1 MTIDELKQLL
11 LKENIF
17 RKDGNLNSSK
27 MKSLVKKYDFS
38 ILPGDTLAE
47 KLYLLYKGEQKYCV
61 VCGKPSEFAS
71 YFRGY
76 KKTCSVSCK
85 KELDRKN
92 LAEKA
97 LVSLK
102 ENKEEIAEK
111 RKRTCLEKYGVENPQ
126 QNASV
131 KEKLKKTV
139 EDRYGVS
146 CVFKSEKVK
155 AKTKDTCL
163 NKYGTERACQSQEVK
178 DRIAQTHLK
187 KCGSTTNLVT
197 PEFREAIKLQNLS
210 KYGVPHYSQSEEY
223 KEKYKKTCYERYG
236 ESNALKVDA
245 FRKKSSDT
253 CVERYGT
260 ANVNS
265 LEQVKEKRRETCLDK
280 YSTDHPMKVPEI
292 RNKCFAHKDLTQP
305 EKKFL
310 TFLQSRSFD
319 FEHNYTLTTEEGSK
333 CFDFVVFENDKPV
346 VAIEIDGVYFHGL
359 IGDSDGKNVRGETD
373 GARFAKVPE
382 GCKYLA
388 VDETKIDEGIKEFL
402 SLLETDYD
410 QWISSVVENL
420 PEEFPYYNY
429 EEDRLKKDYRKLCEY
444 TDVNPRG
451 RLADSTI
458 KNFHKS
464 IYSAHIKDLPSP
476 LEAWNDKD
484 LLRKCVE
491 NRFIYSNNLS
501 SHSVLNG
508 FNVCKLAPK
517 VSVFSASTAKYLIM
531 KYLSNCSEVF
541 DPFSGFSG
549 RMLGTCASGKH
560 YIGQDIDK
568 EHVEEANEIIKFHNL
583 NASVVEK
590 DVLQSSG
597 SYECLFTCPPYADK
611 ESWGDEANHTIKSCD
626 EWATECLQRFNCER
640 YLFVVDETSKYNNY
654 IVEELSNQSLF
665 GKGKE
670 KVILIEKSS
679 SI

>member
-1 MTIDELKQLL
+1 MTVDELKQLL

-27 MKSLVKKYDFS
+27 MKSLSKKYDLS

-47 KLYLLYKGEQKYCV
+47 KLYLLYKGKQEYCV
-61 VCGKPSEFAS
+61 VCGKPSEFS
-71 YFRGY
+71 NYFRGY
-76 KKTCSVSCK
+76 RKTCSASCK
-85 KELDRKN
+85 RELDRKN

-146 CVFKSEKVK
+146 CVFKSEKIK
-155 AKTKDTCL
+155 AKAKDTCL
-163 NKYGTERACQSQEVK
+163 NKYGTEKACQSQEVK
-178 DRIAQTHLK
+178 DRIAQTHLRK
-187 KCGSTTNLVT
+187 RGYTTNLAT

-210 KYGVPHYSQSEEY
+210 RYGVPHYSQTEEY
-223 KEKYKKTCYERYG
+223 KEKCRKTCCEKYD
-236 ESNALKVDA
+236 ESNPLKVDA
-245 FRKKSSDT
+245 FRKKAQNT

-260 ANVNS
+260 ANINS
-265 LEQVKEKRRETCLDK
+265 LERVKEKRKETCLEK
-280 YSTDHPMKVPEI
+280 YSTDHPMRVPEI

-310 TFLQSRSFD
+310 TFLQSRSFN
-319 FEHNYTLTTEEGSK
+319 FEHNCTLTTEEGSK
-333 CFDFVVFENDKPV
+333 CFDFVIFEDDKPV
-346 VAIEIDGVYFHGL
+346 VAVEIDGVYFHGL
-359 IGDSDGKNVRGETD
+359 ISDSDGKNVRGETD
-373 GARFAKVPE
+373 GARFSRVPE
-382 GCKYLA
+382 GCKYL
-388 VDETKIDEGIKEFL
+388 VIDETQIDEGIEEFL
-402 SLLETDYD
+402 KLLEVDYN
-410 QWISSVVENL
+410 QWIDSIVESL
-420 PEEFPYYNY
+420 PREFPYYSY
-429 EEDRLKKDYRKLCEY
+429 KEDRLKKDYGKLCRY
-444 TDVNPRG
+444 TDVNPKG

-464 IYSAHIKDLPSP
+464 IYSAHVKDLPSP
-476 LEAWNDKD
+476 LEAWNDKN

-491 NRFIYSNNLS
+491 NRFIYSSNLS

-531 KYLSNCSEVF
+531 KYLSGYSEIF

-549 RMLGTCASGKH
+549 RMLGACASGKR
-560 YIGQDIDK
+560 YVGQDVDR
-568 EHVEEANEIIKFHNL
+568 EHVEESNEIIKFHSL
-583 NASVVEK
+583 SASVTEK
-590 DVLQSSG
+590 DILQSSG

-611 ESWGDEANHTIKSCD
+611 ESWGDAANQTVKSCD
-626 EWATECLQRFNCER
+626 EWIAECLQRFNCGKH
-640 YLFVVDETSKYNNY
+640 LFVVDETNKYSNY
-654 IVEELSNQSLF
+654 IVEELPNQSLF
-665 GKGKE
+665 GKSRE
-670 KVILIEKSS
+670 KVVLIERSS
-679 SI
+679 LV

>member
-1 MTIDELKQLL
+1 
-11 LKENIF
+11 
-17 RKDGNLNSSK
+17 
-27 MKSLVKKYDFS
+27 MKSLSKKYDFS

-47 KLYLLYKGEQKYCV
+47 KLYLLYKGKQEYCV
-61 VCGKPSEFAS
+61 VCGKPSEFS
-71 YFRGY
+71 NYFRGY
-76 KKTCSVSCK
+76 KKTCSASCK

-102 ENKEEIAEK
+102 ENKEEIAER

-131 KEKLKKTV
+131 KERLKKTV
-139 EDRYGVS
+139 EDKYGVS

-155 AKTKDTCL
+155 DKIKDTCL
-163 NKYGTERACQSQEVK
+163 SKYGTERACQSQEVK

-197 PEFREAIKLQNLS
+197 PEFRETIKLQNLS

-245 FRKKSSDT
+245 FRKKASDT
-253 CVERYGT
+253 CIDRYGT

-265 LEQVKEKRRETCLDK
+265 LEKVKERRRETCLER

-319 FEHNYTLTTEEGSK
+319 FKHSYTLTTEEGSK
-333 CFDFVVFENDKPV
+333 CFDFVVFEGGKPV

-359 IGDSDGKNVRGETD
+359 IGDSDGKNVRGDTD
-373 GARFAKVPE
+373 GARFSRVPE
-382 GCKYLA
+382 GCKYL
-388 VDETKIDEGIKEFL
+388 VIDEAKVEEGIKEFL
-402 SLLETDYD
+402 GLLEMDYD
-410 QWISSVVENL
+410 QWIDSIVENL
-420 PEEFPYYNY
+420 PKKFPYYNY

-491 NRFIYSNNLS
+491 NRFIYSSNLS

-531 KYLSNCSEVF
+531 KYLDSYSEVF

-568 EHVEEANEIIKFHNL
+568 EHVEESNEIIKFHNL

-597 SYECLFTCPPYADK
+597 GYECLFTCPPYADK
-611 ESWGDEANHTIKSCD
+611 ESWGDESNQTIKSCD
-626 EWATECLQRFNCER
+626 EWITECLQRFNCER
-640 YLFVVDETSKYNNY
+640 YLFVVDETSKYSSY
-654 IVEELSNQSLF
+654 IVEELANQSLF
-665 GKGKE
+665 GKSRE
-670 KVILIEKSS
+670 KVVLIERSS
-679 SI
+679 LV

>member
-1 MTIDELKQLL
+1 MTVNELKQLL

-38 ILPGDTLAE
+38 ILPGETLAE

-61 VCGKPSEFAS
+61 VCGKPSEFSS

-76 KKTCSVSCK
+76 KKTCSANCK
-85 KELDRKN
+85 RELDRKN

-97 LVSLK
+97 LMALK

-111 RKRTCLEKYGVENPQ
+111 RRRTCLEKYGVENPQ
-126 QNASV
+126 QNTSV

-197 PEFREAIKLQNLS
+197 PEFRETIKLQNLS

-236 ESNALKVDA
+236 ESNALKVNA
-245 FRKKSSDT
+245 FRKKASDT
-253 CVERYGT
+253 CIERYGT

-265 LEQVKEKRRETCLDK
+265 LEKVKERRKETCLEK

-333 CFDFVVFENDKPV
+333 CFDFVVFEDNKPV

-359 IGDSDGKNVRGETD
+359 ISDSDGKNVRGETD
-373 GARFAKVPE
+373 GARFSKVPE

-388 VDETKIDEGIKEFL
+388 IDEAKIDEGIKEFL
-402 SLLETDYD
+402 NLLEMDYD
-410 QWISSVVENL
+410 QWIDSIVESL
-420 PEEFPYYNY
+420 PRDFPYYNY
-429 EEDRLKKDYRKLCEY
+429 REDRLRKDYKKLCKY

-476 LEAWNDKD
+476 LEAWNDKN

-491 NRFIYSNNLS
+491 NRFVYSSNLS

-531 KYLSNCSEVF
+531 KYLNNYSEVF

-568 EHVEEANEIIKFHNL
+568 EHVVESNEVIKFHNL

-597 SYECLFTCPPYADK
+597 NYECLFTCPPYADK
-611 ESWGDEANHTIKSCD
+611 ESWGDVANRTIKSCD
-626 EWATECLQRFNCER
+626 EWIDACLQRFNCRR
-640 YLFVVDETSKYNNY
+640 YLFVVDETDKYSSY
-654 IVEELSNQSLF
+654 IVEELPNQSLF
-665 GKGKE
+665 GKSKE
-670 KVILIEKSS
+670 KVVLIERNLSV
-679 SI
+679 

>member
-47 KLYLLYKGEQKYCV
+47 KLYLLYKGKQEYCV
-61 VCGKPSEFAS
+61 ICGKPSEFS
-71 YFRGY
+71 NYFRGY
-76 KKTCSVSCK
+76 KKTCSVNCK

-187 KCGSTTNLVT
+187 KRGYTTNLVT
-197 PEFREAIKLQNLS
+197 PEFREIIKLQNLS

-223 KEKYKKTCYERYG
+223 KEKYKKTCYGRYG
-236 ESNALKVDA
+236 ESNALKVNA
-245 FRKKSSDT
+245 FRKKASDT
-253 CVERYGT
+253 CIDRYGT

-265 LEQVKEKRRETCLDK
+265 LEKIKERRRETCLEK
-280 YSTDHPMKVPEI
+280 YSADHPMKVPEI

-310 TFLQSRSFD
+310 TFLQSRSFN
-319 FEHNYTLTTEEGSK
+319 FEHNCTLTTEEGSK
-333 CFDFVVFENDKPV
+333 CFDFVVFEDDKPA
-346 VAIEIDGVYFHGL
+346 VAVEIDGVYFHGL

-373 GARFAKVPE
+373 GARFTKVPE

-388 VDETKIDEGIKEFL
+388 IDETKIDEGIKEFL
-402 SLLETDYD
+402 SLLELDYD
-410 QWISSVVENL
+410 QWVDSIVENL
-420 PEEFPYYNY
+420 PKDFPYYAY
-429 EEDRLKKDYRKLCEY
+429 EESRLRKDYRKLCEY
-444 TDVNPRG
+444 TDINPRG

-491 NRFIYSNNLS
+491 NRFIYSSNLS

-531 KYLSNCSEVF
+531 KYLNSYSEVF

-568 EHVEEANEIIKFHNL
+568 EHVEESNEIIKFHNL
-583 NASVVEK
+583 NASVIEK

-611 ESWGDEANHTIKSCD
+611 ESWGDEANQTIKSCD
-626 EWATECLQRFNCER
+626 EWITECLQRFNCER
-640 YLFVVDETSKYNNY
+640 YLFVVDETSKYSNY
-654 IVEELSNQSLF
+654 IIEELSNQSLF

-670 KVILIEKSS
+670 RVVLIEKSS
-679 SI
+679 ST

>member
-27 MKSLVKKYDFS
+27 MKSLSRKYDFS

-61 VCGKPSEFAS
+61 VCGKPSEFSS

-76 KKTCSVSCK
+76 KKTCSASCK

-197 PEFREAIKLQNLS
+197 PEFRETIKLQNLS
-210 KYGVPHYSQSEEY
+210 RYGVPHYSQSEEY

-245 FRKKSSDT
+245 FRKKASDT

-265 LEQVKEKRRETCLDK
+265 LEKVKERRKETCLEK
-280 YSTDHPMKVPEI
+280 YSTDHPMKVPEV

-310 TFLQSRSFD
+310 TFLQSRSFN

-333 CFDFVVFENDKPV
+333 CFDFVVFENNKPV

-373 GARFAKVPE
+373 GARFSRVPE
-382 GCKYLA
+382 GCKYL
-388 VDETKIDEGIKEFL
+388 VIDEAKVDEGIKEFL
-402 SLLETDYD
+402 NLLEMDYD
-410 QWISSVVENL
+410 QWIDSIVENL
-420 PEEFPYYNY
+420 PKEFPYYDY
-429 EEDRLKKDYRKLCEY
+429 KEDRLKKDYKKLCKY
-444 TDVNPRG
+444 TNVNPRG

-458 KNFHKS
+458 KSFHKS

-491 NRFIYSNNLS
+491 NRFIYSSNLS

-517 VSVFSASTAKYLIM
+517 VSVFSASTAKYLIT
-531 KYLSNCSEVF
+531 KYLDSYSEIF

-549 RMLGTCASGKH
+549 RMLGTCASEKH
-560 YIGQDIDK
+560 YVGQDIDR
-568 EHVEEANEIIKFHNL
+568 EHVEESNEIIKFHNL

-597 SYECLFTCPPYADK
+597 RYECLFTCPPYADK
-611 ESWGDEANHTIKSCD
+611 ESWGNEANQTIKSCD
-626 EWATECLQRFNCER
+626 EWITECLQRFNCEK
-640 YLFVVDETSKYNNY
+640 YLFVVDETSKYNSY

-665 GKGKE
+665 GKNKE
-670 KVILIEKSS
+670 KVVLIERNLSV
-679 SI
+679 